1 MAIISVGP
9 TATISQMTPLP
20 PPKHGGFTVRLQD
33 IDASTS
39 GRTAD
44 GTMIRDRVVGGANA
58 KRKLEIEWPA
68 MGFAEAKTILQA
80 ISDTYFYVFY
90 PDPYKGSYRTGRFYA
105 GDREVPVYMA
115 DPDNNKLLWEGIK
128 VNLIEQ

>member
-1 MAIISVGP
+1 MAVLYAGSVSGQLS
-9 TATISQMTPLP
+9 ALP
-20 PPKHGGFTVRLQD
+20 DPKHGGFTVRLQD

-68 MGFAEAKTILQA
+68 MDSATASALLHA
-80 ISDTYFYVFY
+80 IADTFFYVQY
-90 PDPYKGSYRTGRFYA
+90 PDPYTGMTRVGYFYA
-105 GDREVPVYMA
+105 GDREDPVYSVNPTTGA
-115 DPDNNKLLWEGIK
+115 VLWEGIK